1 MKIDSKRQN
10 KSQWKEA
17 INSSLGNIPL
27 LPFYVRRQS
36 LFSDSRY
43 VIADLSKLWLSC
55 SCPLAFLFM
64 PFGFPVHA
72 LWLSRSCPLAFLF
85 MPFGFPVH
93 ALWLSCSCHLAFLF
107 MPFVLLA
114 PKWFLKVFIF
124 PIFLLSA
131 YLIICYSRNA
141 SFALNKISTFLLPK
155 YSQCWWKVTLVGN
168 PMERN

>member
-64 PFGFPVHA
+64 PFDFPVHA
-72 LWLSRSCPLAFLF
+72 LWLSCSCPLAFLF

-93 ALWLSCSCHLAFLF
+93 ALCLTGSQMVFESIYISNIFTFSVSDYLLF
-107 MPFVLLA
+107 QKRVVCT
-114 PKWFLKVFIF
+114 K
-124 PIFLLSA
+124 
-131 YLIICYSRNA
+131 
-141 SFALNKISTFLLPK
+141 
-155 YSQCWWKVTLVGN
+155 
-168 PMERN
+168 

>member
-64 PFGFPVHA
+64 PFD
-72 LWLSRSCPLAFLF
+72 
-85 MPFGFPVH
+85 FPVH

>member
-55 SCPLAFLFM
+55 SCP
-64 PFGFPVHA
+64 
-72 LWLSRSCPLAFLF
+72 
-85 MPFGFPVH
+85 
-93 ALWLSCSCHLAFLF
+93 LAFLF

>member
-64 PFGFPVHA
+64 PFDFPVHA
-72 LWLSRSCPLAFLF
+72 LWLFCSCPLAFLF

-93 ALWLSCSCHLAFLF
+93 AIWLSCSC
-107 MPFVLLA
+107 P
-114 PKWFLKVFIF
+114 
-124 PIFLLSA
+124 LSYWLPNGFWK
-131 YLIICYSRNA
+131 YLYFQYFYFQRIWLSVIPETRR
-141 SFALNKISTFLLPK
+141 LH
-155 YSQCWWKVTLVGN
+155 
-168 PMERN
+168 

>member
-64 PFGFPVHA
+64 PFDFPVHA
-72 LWLSRSCPLAFLF
+72 LWLFCSCPLAFLF

-93 ALWLSCSCHLAFLF
+93 ALCLTGSQMVFESIYISNIFTFSVSDYLLF
-107 MPFVLLA
+107 QKRVVCT
-114 PKWFLKVFIF
+114 K
-124 PIFLLSA
+124 
-131 YLIICYSRNA
+131 
-141 SFALNKISTFLLPK
+141 
-155 YSQCWWKVTLVGN
+155 
-168 PMERN
+168 

>member
-64 PFGFPVHA
+64 PFDFPVHA
-72 LWLSRSCPLAFLF
+72 LWLSCSCPLAFLFMPFDFPVHALWLFCSCPLAFLF

-93 ALWLSCSCHLAFLF
+93 AIWLSCSC
-107 MPFVLLA
+107 P
-114 PKWFLKVFIF
+114 
-124 PIFLLSA
+124 LSYWLPNGFWK
-131 YLIICYSRNA
+131 YLYFQYFYFQRIWLSVIPETRR
-141 SFALNKISTFLLPK
+141 LH
-155 YSQCWWKVTLVGN
+155 
-168 PMERN
+168 